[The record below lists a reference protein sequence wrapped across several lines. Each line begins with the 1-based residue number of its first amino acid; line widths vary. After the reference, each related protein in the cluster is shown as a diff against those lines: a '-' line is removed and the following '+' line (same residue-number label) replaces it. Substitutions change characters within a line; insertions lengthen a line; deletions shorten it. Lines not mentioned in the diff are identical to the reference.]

1 MIDPFVAGL
10 AGAACVAVGA
20 RGIVLMRSPSVIER
34 RELAAEAVERQPK
47 RGPTRHLIDALGVRF
62 GPRLLARMGDRR
74 RGIVQARL
82 DRAGRPGNMDLERYA
97 EIKAATL
104 VLAIVLAILLVLIGS
119 WLSAALIVFAG
130 WVGVDW
136 WLARTGRRRQNEL
149 ERQIPDFIDILS
161 ITVRSGT
168 GYRAALARV
177 AGALTGPPAEE
188 VLYTLRQMEL
198 GATRR
203 EAFDG
208 LRERNSSPTL
218 DSFVAAQLQ
227 AEELGVPLADA
238 LASIAADTRRSAA
251 QAARRRAQRTVPRV
265 SLITAVVLL
274 PATMIL
280 IGVGMVIGSGIHL
293 GGAFG

>member
-1 MIDPFVAGL
+1 
-10 AGAACVAVGA
+10 
-20 RGIVLMRSPSVIER
+20 
-34 RELAAEAVERQPK
+34 
-47 RGPTRHLIDALGVRF
+47 
-62 GPRLLARMGDRR
+62 
-74 RGIVQARL
+74 
-82 DRAGRPGNMDLERYA
+82 MDLLRYA
-97 EIKAATL
+97 DVKAATL
-104 VLAIVLAILLVLIGS
+104 VLAAALAILFVLIGS
-119 WLSAALIVFAG
+119 WLTAVLVAFAG

-177 AGALTGPPAEE
+177 AGSLTGPPAEE

-203 EAFDG
+203 EAFEG

-218 DSFVAAQLQ
+218 DSFVAAQMQ

-251 QAARRRAQRTVPRV
+251 QSARRRAQRAVPRV